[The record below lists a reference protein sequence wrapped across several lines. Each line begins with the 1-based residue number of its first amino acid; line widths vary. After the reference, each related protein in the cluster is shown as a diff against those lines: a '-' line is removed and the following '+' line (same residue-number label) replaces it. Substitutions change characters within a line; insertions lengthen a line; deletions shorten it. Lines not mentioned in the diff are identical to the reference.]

1 MLEQKI
7 VELKKKILE
16 YAGLVESMIEK
27 SIKGLQTK
35 DKELLSEII
44 NVDEH
49 KANDYEIEIDE
60 LCIHIIAQYEPK
72 ARDLRIVL
80 MILKMN
86 NDLER
91 IGDHAVN
98 IAQSAIFLI
107 DKPLVK
113 PLIDIPRMA
122 QEAINMLK
130 NSINSFVNKDLVL
143 AKEVC
148 KRDDIVDG
156 LKTQIFR
163 ELITYMISDSKTIE
177 RCLELTRI
185 TNNLERISDLSTNI
199 CEDVIF
205 MVEGKVIKHHHTE
218 KNKKTESK

>member
-1 MLEQKI
+1 MFEQKI

-35 DKELLSEII
+35 DEGLLSEVL
-44 NVDEH
+44 NVDED
-49 KANDYEIEIDE
+49 KSNNYEIEIDE
-60 LCIHIIAQYEPK
+60 LCTYIIVQYEPK
-72 ARDLRIVL
+72 AIDLRIVL

-113 PLIDIPRMA
+113 RLIDIPRMA

-130 NSINSFVNKDLVL
+130 DSINSFINEDLVL

-156 LKTQIFR
+156 LKIQIFR
-163 ELITYMISDSKTIE
+163 ELITYMTSDSKTIE
-177 RCLELTRI
+177 RSLALMRI
-185 TNNLERISDLSTNI
+185 TNNLERVSDLSTNI

-205 MVEGKVIKHHHTE
+205 MVEGKIIKHHHKE
-218 KNKKTESK
+218 E